1 MASANQS
8 TFTTSQACQLLCD
21 ESDDEIDVS
30 DIEISDA
37 FVVYCLNFLCSMT
50 MPMAMAK
57 MAGIVDM
64 VIVEGHLHNMQVY
77 H

>member
-8 TFTTSQACQLLCD
+8 TFTASQACQLLCD

-30 DIEISDA
+30 DIEISYA

-50 MPMAMAK
+50 MPMAK